1 MGCCASSTETTTNPI
16 TGETKTKNTM
26 GGSFP
31 GNRRT
36 VQKPHVPPASQF
48 SNGQAVQHFVTYGG
62 GNALVLKQG
71 GGPAKP
77 QTGAMVATAKPP
89 EYIQVTLPPG
99 VVAGQT
105 IQVAAPDGRLNEIVV
120 PAGMGPGSTF
130 NVEFA
135 DPEEAPKPSSSYGA
149 PPSYG
154 NTTSSSSSYE
164 PVTATATTLPPRRD
178 DNEDDG
184 FASGFERDNDNYSS
198 YPTAS
203 NARPVY
209 R

>member
-1 MGCCASSTETTTNPI
+1 MGCIASSTETTTNPI
-16 TGETKTKNTM
+16 TGETKTKHKM

-36 VQKPHVPPASQF
+36 VQQPYHPPASDF
-48 SNGQAVQHFVTYGG
+48 SNGQATQHFVTYGG
-62 GNALVLKQG
+62 GNALVLQQG
-71 GGPAKP
+71 PGPAKP
-77 QTGAMVATAKPP
+77 QTGAMIATAKPP
-89 EYIQVTLPPG
+89 EYIKVTLPPG

-105 IQVAAPDGRLNEIVV
+105 IRVAAPDGRLNEIVV

-130 NVEFA
+130 TVEFA
-135 DPEEAPKPSSSYGA
+135 DADAPPAPAQSSYGA
-149 PPSYG
+149 PP
-154 NTTSSSSSYE
+154 SYE
-164 PVTATATTLPPRRD
+164 PVTATATPLPPSGNNNSNNND
-178 DNEDDG
+178 GDDG
-184 FASGFERDNDNYSS
+184 FATGFGRDDYSS